1 MGRSEANDGDQ
12 TTMTGPVATPP
23 ISPADSDGEPELYRS
38 GRRKRQRSRNRRW
51 LAYATGVT
59 VAIAVVA
66 FADWTTIGEK
76 YFDLDRAREMF
87 PEVVTI
93 AARNTVVYTLFAF
106 VGGVALGL
114 TMALLRLSSIRAYRW
129 FAAVYIEIFRGLPAL
144 LTIILV
150 GFLTPIALGIQFPE
164 FLGVRTDGILAL
176 SLVAGAYLA
185 ETIRAG
191 IQAVPKGQ
199 IEAAR
204 SLGMSHTA
212 AMRSVVTPQAFRVII
227 PPLTNELVLLLK
239 DTSLLSILGVTI
251 TSKELTK
258 FGQTE
263 MAQGF
268 NGTPLIVVGFLY
280 LVITIPLT
288 QLVAL
293 LERRNAKAK

>member
-1 MGRSEANDGDQ
+1 
-12 TTMTGPVATPP
+12 MTGSVVSPP
-23 ISPADSDGEPELYRS
+23 IPPADPEPDLYRS
-38 GRRKRQRSRNRRW
+38 GRRKQQRSRYRRW
-51 LAYATGVT
+51 LAYAIGI
-59 VAIAVVA
+59 AAVVA
-66 FADWTTIGEK
+66 FVALADWAKIGRA
-76 YFDLDRAREMF
+76 YFDLERARDQF

-93 AARNTVVYTLFAF
+93 AAKNTLIYTAFSF
-106 VGGVALGL
+106 VGGATLGL

-150 GFLTPIALGIQFPE
+150 GLITPIALGIKVPE

-199 IEAAR
+199 IEAAG
-204 SLGMSHTA
+204 SLGMSHA
-212 AMRSVVTPQAFRVII
+212 ATMRSVVIPQAFRVVI

-239 DTSLLSILGVTI
+239 DTSLLSVLGVTI

-258 FGQTE
+258 FGQT
-263 MAQGF
+263 AVGQTF
-268 NGTPLIVVGFLY
+268 NGTPLIVVGVLY
-280 LVITIPLT
+280 LVITVPLT
-288 QLVAL
+288 RLVAV
-293 LERRNAKAK
+293 LERRNGKSR